1 MRAAMYLRISLDR
14 YGDGLAVDRQQQD
27 CERLIEARGWELVET
42 YTDNSVSASDS
53 SKARP
58 AYNRMVD
65 DWKRGRFD
73 ALVCWDLD
81 RLTRQPRQLE
91 DWIDAAEQ
99 RGLRIVTANGEAD
112 LGTDA
117 GRMFARIK
125 AAVARQEVDRKSAR
139 QKRAAQ
145 QRAERGQSW
154 GSRRPFGFMADQTT
168 HHPVEAGIVRGMYDD
183 FLNGVGQREIVR
195 RLTARGVKTTM
206 GNDWSQPVLRNF
218 LLNPRNAGL
227 RAYKGEVVSEAAW
240 EPLVDEATWRATVDR
255 LEGRGGPTYSR
266 ARKHL
271 LVGVATCGVCGEG
284 MRTNYTVAGA
294 RQYVCPKHHVAR
306 RADLVDDLVVS
317 TALAILKRT
326 PDVGRRDDAEGRDLL
341 AQAAALRARLESL
354 ATEFADGVLTGQQ
367 LRTATE
373 RTRSNLAAVEGQ
385 IARAAEGTAL
395 GALAGASDLHGA
407 WERLGV
413 ERQRSAIE
421 ALMTVTIH
429 PTTRG
434 HVFSADD
441 VEMTPRD

>member
-14 YGDGLAVDRQQQD
+14 HGDGLAVDRQQED
-27 CERLIEARGWELVET
+27 CARLIEARGWELVET
-42 YTDNSVSASDS
+42 YTDNSVSAADS
-53 SKARP
+53 SKVRP
-58 AYNRMVD
+58 AYNRMVE
-65 DWKRGRFD
+65 DWTRGRFD

-154 GSRRPFGFMADQTT
+154 GSRRPFGFMDDQTT
-168 HHPVEAGIVRGMYDD
+168 HDPAEAEIVRGMYDD

-195 RLTARGVKTTM
+195 RLTAQGIKTTL
-206 GNDWSQPVLRNF
+206 GNSWSQPVLRNF

-227 RAYKGEVVSEAAW
+227 RAYKGEVVGRAAW
-240 EPLVDEATWRATVDR
+240 EPIVDPATWRAAVDR
-255 LEGRGGPTYSR
+255 LEGKTGPTYSR

-271 LVGVATCGVCGEG
+271 LVGVARCGVCGEG
-284 MRTNYTVAGA
+284 MRTNYTAAGA
-294 RQYVCPKHHVAR
+294 RQYACPRHHVAR

-317 TALAILKRT
+317 TALAILKRN
-326 PDVGRRDDAEGRDLL
+326 PDVGRQDDHEGKELL
-341 AQAAALRARLESL
+341 AQAAALRARLDTL

-373 RTRSNLAAVEGQ
+373 RTRSNLEAVEGRL
-385 IARAAEGTAL
+385 ARAAEGTAL
-395 GALAGASDLHGA
+395 GSLAGAPDLRAA
-407 WERLGV
+407 WERLDM
-413 ERQRSAIE
+413 ERQRTAIE

-429 PTTRG
+429 PTSRG
-434 HVFSADD
+434 QTFTADD
-441 VEMTPRD
+441 VEMQPRV